1 MPTAMERVRDDF
13 DAREDRLEEAFQ
25 LFSGAGKLGKTDD
38 PGPGEEV
45 PDRPDWNSVALGA
58 ATAVSGGLTFL
69 SYKVHNRTNPAEP
82 FKETLTLFQEKIH
95 LGNLREKAQDGKD
108 IMQAVKAGKN
118 TTELMELLPY
128 VGVNV
133 RRMNIDAVWDE
144 IEDILKVMQLNLDRA
159 RLAIEPVDDSMDT
172 LHSVSGKAF
181 YAFAGLGALGAAAT
195 VISATFHK
203 RALPVVDDVEDDAGS
218 LDGRS
223 ARKVEK
229 AFAEFEFRTSFALG
243 ELDAKLVQVDR
254 LVDDLPD
261 PRDLAKV
268 FVDVD
273 ALVDPIDKLKAN
285 IGGLIKP
292 FEDFLDAAEVI
303 GAPIEGV
310 LKLFENPPKVLP
322 TIVGYKTITP
332 GFWLTVPDPT
342 LTNPFRTKEVWV
354 PPVKA
359 PIPGFKELFDPIPR
373 DEVQKIIDLVLK
385 IAGTPQ
391 KLLEKALAPI
401 LEPLQTQIDKLLR
414 PVLDKL
420 NPFDDHLDTFK
431 LIGESIEAIR
441 EKLTEALAEIRAAV
455 DKVAAIVPDLDPIE
469 EIGRVDPKG
478 MATFFG
484 SDAAETIVGRLPD
497 KDGGFMKG
505 AVLYGNGGDDRM
517 TGTGADDLLGGG
529 SGKDEIRANG
539 GADVVLGGGG
549 DDHLNGGGGGDVILG
564 GGGRDRM
571 LGGGGKDEMHGGNG
585 RDKMS
590 GGNGRDEIHGGK
602 GQDIMTGGADAD
614 FFFFEKI
621 WETSRKLK
629 KSDLITDFEE
639 NSDHVVLLGMDA
651 STVLRGDNEFQWNG
665 KKRGFGDDPDGE
677 IYFKHVDKPGKKN
690 DLTVVYVDTDGD
702 AKHEGIIRMT
712 GIIDI
717 DKGDFI
723 L

>member
-1 MPTAMERVRDDF
+1 MPTAIEKVREDF
-13 DAREDRLEEAFQ
+13 DAREDRLEVFDR
-25 LFSGAGKLGKTDD
+25 FSGTGELGETDA
-38 PGPGEEV
+38 PEPGEEV
-45 PDRPDWNSVALGA
+45 PNRPAWDTVALGA
-58 ATAVSGGLTFL
+58 GTAASGGLTFL

-82 FKETLTLFQEKIH
+82 FREALTLFQEKIH

-108 IMQAVKAGKN
+108 IMQAVKAGKS

-144 IEDILKVMQLNLDRA
+144 IEDILKIMQLNLDRA
-159 RLAIEPVDDSMDT
+159 RLAIEPVDDTMDT

-181 YAFAGLGALGAAAT
+181 YAFAGLSALGAAAT
-195 VISATFHK
+195 VISAKFHD
-203 RALPVVDDVEDDAGS
+203 RAMPLVEDAEDDAGA
-218 LDGRS
+218 LDGRA

-229 AFAEFEFRTSFALG
+229 AFAEFEFRTSVALG
-243 ELDAKLVQVDR
+243 DLDAKLVQVDR
-254 LVDDLPD
+254 LVGDLPD

-268 FVDVD
+268 FADVD
-273 ALVDPIDKLKAN
+273 ALVAPIDKLKAN
-285 IGGLIKP
+285 IGDLIKP
-292 FEDFLDAAEVI
+292 FEEFLGAAEVI

-373 DEVQKIIDLVLK
+373 DEVQKIIDLLLK

-391 KLLEKALAPI
+391 KLLETALAPI
-401 LEPLQTQIDKLLR
+401 LEPLQAQIDKLLR

-420 NPFDDHLDTFK
+420 NPFDDHLDAFK

-441 EKLTEALAEIRAAV
+441 DKLTEAVADIRAAV
-455 DKVAAIVPDLDPIE
+455 NKVAAIVPDLDPVE
-469 EIGRVDPKG
+469 EIGKVDPTG

-484 SDAAETIVGRLPD
+484 SDAAETIVGRPPD

-505 AVLYGNGGDDRM
+505 AMLQGNGGED
-517 TGTGADDLLGGG
+517 TIIGTKMGDLLGGG
-529 SGKDEIRANG
+529 AGNDEIRAKG

-549 DDHLNGGGGGDVILG
+549 NDYLNGGGGGDVILG

-571 LGGGGKDEMHGGNG
+571 VGGGGKDEMHGGGG

-602 GQDIMTGGADAD
+602 GQDIMRGGADAD
-614 FFFFEKI
+614 FFHFDNI
-621 WETSRKLK
+621 GDTSRNLK
-629 KSDLITDFEE
+629 NSDLIADFEK
-639 NSDHVVLLGMDA
+639 NTDHVVLRDMDA
-651 STVLRGDNEFQWNG
+651 STVLRGDNDFEWNG
-665 KKRGFGDDPDGE
+665 KKRGFGEDPDGE
-677 IYFKHVDKPGKKN
+677 IYFKHVDRPGAKN
-690 DLTVVYVDTDGD
+690 DLTLVYLDTDAD
-702 AKHEGIIRMT
+702 AKHEGIIRMA
-712 GIIDI
+712 GIIDL